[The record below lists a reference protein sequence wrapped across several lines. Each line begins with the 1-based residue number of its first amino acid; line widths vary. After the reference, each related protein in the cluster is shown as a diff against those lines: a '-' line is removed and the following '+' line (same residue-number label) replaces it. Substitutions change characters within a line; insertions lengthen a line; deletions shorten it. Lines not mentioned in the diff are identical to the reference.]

1 MSKRRNDKPINE
13 VLNSFI
19 HSSDKI
25 TKGVASVTIENIYRQ
40 EMGEVVNNYTES
52 IKLRGDTLY
61 IVVKSAPLRH
71 ELMNARFTM
80 MENLN
85 KAFGGEVIK
94 KIVVR

>member
-1 MSKRRNDKPINE
+1 MARRNDKPINE
-13 VLNSFI
+13 VLNNFI
-19 HSSDKI
+19 HSCEKI
-25 TKGVASVTIENIYRQ
+25 TKGVAGVTIENIYRK
-40 EMGEVVNNYTES
+40 EMGEVVNNYTEA

-71 ELMNARFTM
+71 ELMNARFNM
-80 MENLN
+80 IQDLN